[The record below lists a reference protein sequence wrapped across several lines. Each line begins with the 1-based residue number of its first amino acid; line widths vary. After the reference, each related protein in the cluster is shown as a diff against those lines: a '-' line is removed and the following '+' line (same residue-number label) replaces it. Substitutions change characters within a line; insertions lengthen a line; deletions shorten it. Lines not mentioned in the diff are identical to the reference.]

1 VLTGQTGLN
10 WLIAFKGCKFQVLPI
25 HPPPPSRQ
33 LLKFYGEDNR
43 TTWEHVSQYLAQLD
57 EVGSVDALKVC
68 LFFFVAN
75 RHRFSW
81 FSSLLH
87 NSIDSWEQLEL
98 KLSDLTSIRERDMA
112 DLAFNGLCSYL
123 REKLDD
129 HTFIT
134 LSQLQQNASAQES
147 RSKENKDN
155 FKHTRRNVNYV
166 DCDFDRSSDKSND
179 VYAAEFCW
187 PSKAKPYACDSL
199 KPVHKNRQKEIKFTF
214 DVAKC
219 DKIFDELDKA
229 GSIKMSYTIPPLD
242 ELKRKAY
249 CRWHNSFS
257 HATNDCNVF
266 RRQVQSAINEGQLS
280 LKKMQVDKNPFSVST
295 IDLQNS
301 KVSIRPE

>member
-1 VLTGQTGLN
+1 
-10 WLIAFKGCKFQVLPI
+10 
-25 HPPPPSRQ
+25 
-33 LLKFYGEDNR
+33 
-43 TTWEHVSQYLAQLD
+43 
-57 EVGSVDALKVC
+57 
-68 LFFFVAN
+68 
-75 RHRFSW
+75 
-81 FSSLLH
+81 LLH

-199 KPVHKNRQKEIKFTF
+199 KPVHKNRQKEIK
-214 DVAKC
+214 
-219 DKIFDELDKA
+219 L
-229 GSIKMSYTIPPLD
+229 
-242 ELKRKAY
+242 
-249 CRWHNSFS
+249 
-257 HATNDCNVF
+257 
-266 RRQVQSAINEGQLS
+266 
-280 LKKMQVDKNPFSVST
+280 QVDKNPFSVST

-301 KVSIRPE
+301 KVPIRPE

>member
-1 VLTGQTGLN
+1 
-10 WLIAFKGCKFQVLPI
+10 
-25 HPPPPSRQ
+25 
-33 LLKFYGEDNR
+33 
-43 TTWEHVSQYLAQLD
+43 
-57 EVGSVDALKVC
+57 
-68 LFFFVAN
+68 
-75 RHRFSW
+75 
-81 FSSLLH
+81 LLH

-123 REKLDD
+123 REKLDN

-257 HATNDCNVF
+257 HTTNDCNVF

-301 KVSIRPE
+301 KVPIRPE